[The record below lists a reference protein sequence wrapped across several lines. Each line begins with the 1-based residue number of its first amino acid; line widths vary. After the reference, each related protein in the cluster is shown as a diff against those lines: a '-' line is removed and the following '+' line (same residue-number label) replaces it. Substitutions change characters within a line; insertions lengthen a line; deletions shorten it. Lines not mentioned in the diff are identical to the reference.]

1 MEYDFVVVGGGSAGY
16 AGARTA
22 VDLGLRTAVIE
33 GGGDV
38 GGLCI
43 LRGCMPSKTLL
54 ESARRFRVLQRA
66 GEFGLGLDHPRF
78 DAAAIIERKKRL
90 VTEFADY
97 RKGQL
102 EAGRFDFIRGEAVFL
117 GPNEVSVREFDGTD
131 RIIRSK
137 SFLLAT
143 GSKIAVPLVPGLA
156 EAGCLTSDDMLDRT
170 EIPDS
175 LIVLGGGPVAL
186 ELASYCRAFGSRVT
200 LIQRSPHILSS
211 TDADVAKSLEAA
223 LREDGIEIHTGTR
236 LLRVE
241 KEEQVRRVIFEKD
254 GREMAV
260 EARDI
265 LNALGRT
272 PQLAGTQNLGLQL
285 LGGRIDAD
293 IHQRTSVVNVFAAG
307 DVCGP
312 CEVVHV
318 AIQQGEVAAANA
330 ASLLGVRS
338 GPLKS
343 MDYRLKLFAV
353 FSEPQL
359 ACVGASEAE
368 LHASGTA
375 YFTANYPF
383 NDHGKSLV
391 MGETAGFVKIT
402 ASKETGEILG
412 AAVVGPEAAELIHE
426 LTVAMHYRATAQ
438 DFATIPHYHPT
449 LSEIWTYP
457 AEEIASQIIPRVDL
471 VGE

>member
-22 VDLGLRTAVIE
+22 VDLGLHTAVIE
-33 GGGDV
+33 GGRDI

-54 ESARRFRVLQRA
+54 ESARRYRVLQRA
-66 GEFGLGLDHPRF
+66 GEFGLGLDQPRF

-90 VTEFADY
+90 VGEFADY

-117 GPNEVSVREFDGTD
+117 SPNEVSVSEADGTA

-137 SFLLAT
+137 AFLLAT
-143 GSKIAVPLVPGLA
+143 GSKIAVPPVPGLA

-200 LIQRSPHILSS
+200 IIQRSEHILSG
-211 TDADVAKSLEAA
+211 TDADVSRALEAA
-223 LREDGIEIHTGTR
+223 LREDGIELHTGTR

-241 KEEQVRRVIFEKD
+241 KEDQVRRVVFEKD
-254 GREMAV
+254 GDEIMV
-260 EARDI
+260 EAPHI

-272 PQLAGTQNLGLQL
+272 PQLAGLENLSLRMR
-285 LGGRIDAD
+285 GGRIDAD
-293 IHQRTSVVNVFAAG
+293 ANQRTSVTNIFAAG

-312 CEVVHV
+312 CEVVHI
-318 AIQQGEVAAANA
+318 AIQQGEIAAANA
-330 ASLLGVRS
+330 ASLLGLRS

-359 ACVGASEAE
+359 ACVGASEGE
-368 LHASGTA
+368 LHAVGTDHV
-375 YFTANYPF
+375 TATYPF

-412 AAVVGPEAAELIHE
+412 AAVVGPDAAELIHE
-426 LTVAMHYRATAQ
+426 LTVAMHYRATVQ

-457 AEEIASQIIPRVDL
+457 AEEIASQMIPRADL

>member
-1 MEYDFVVVGGGSAGY
+1 MEYDFVVGGGGSAGY

-33 GGGDV
+33 GGKDI

-66 GEFGLGLDHPRF
+66 GEFGLALDHPRF
-78 DAAAIIERKKRL
+78 DAAAIIGRKKRL
-90 VTEFADY
+90 VGEFADY

-102 EAGRFDFIRGEAVFL
+102 EAGRFDFIRGQAIFL
-117 GPNEVSVREFDGTD
+117 GPNEVSVRQFDGTE

-137 SFLLAT
+137 VFLLAT
-143 GSKIAVPLVPGLA
+143 GSKIAVPPVPGLA
-156 EAGCLTSDDMLDRT
+156 EAGCLTSDDMLDRP
-170 EIPDS
+170 EIPES
-175 LIVLGGGPVAL
+175 LVVLGGGPVAL
-186 ELASYCRAFGSRVT
+186 ELASYCRAFGSRVI
-200 LIQRSPHILSS
+200 LIQRSSHILSG
-211 TDADVAKSLEAA
+211 TDADVAGALESG
-223 LREDGIEIHTGTR
+223 LRDDGIEIHTGTR

-241 KEEQVRRVIFEKD
+241 RKPSSCRVVFEND
-254 GREMAV
+254 GCETAV
-260 EARDI
+260 EADHI

-272 PQLAGTQNLGLQL
+272 PQLAGLENLGLQIR
-285 LGGRIDAD
+285 GGRLDAD
-293 IHQRTSVVNVFAAG
+293 VRQRTSVPNIFAAG

-312 CEVVHV
+312 SEVVHV

-338 GPLKS
+338 GPLRS

-359 ACVGASEAE
+359 ACVGATEAE
-368 LHASGTA
+368 LRAAGTDYVIA
-375 YFTANYPF
+375 TYPF

-402 ASKETGEILG
+402 ASKATGEILG
-412 AAVVGPEAAELIHE
+412 AAVVGPDASELIHE
-426 LTVAMHYRATAQ
+426 VTVAMHYRATVQ
-438 DFATIPHYHPT
+438 DFAAIPHYHPT

-457 AEEIASQIIPRVDL
+457 AEELVSEITPAS
-471 VGE
+471 

>member
-33 GGGDV
+33 GGRDI

-78 DAAAIIERKKRL
+78 DVGAIIERKKRL
-90 VTEFADY
+90 VGEFADY

-102 EAGRFDFIRGEAVFL
+102 EAGRFDFIRGDAIFL
-117 GPNEVSVREFDGTD
+117 SPNEVSVHQADGTE

-137 SFLLAT
+137 AFLLAT
-143 GSKIAVPLVPGLA
+143 GSKIAVPAVLGLA

-170 EIPDS
+170 EMPDS

-211 TDADVAKSLEAA
+211 TDADVAGALEVA

-236 LLRVE
+236 LIRVE
-241 KEEQVRRVIFEKD
+241 KNDQVRRVVFEKD
-254 GREMAV
+254 GVEIAV
-260 EARDI
+260 EAAHI
-265 LNALGRT
+265 LNALGRS
-272 PQLAGTQNLGLQL
+272 PQLAGTEKLALKIR
-285 LGGRIDAD
+285 GGRINADA
-293 IHQRTSVVNVFAAG
+293 HQTTSVPNIFAAG

-318 AIQQGEVAAANA
+318 AIQQGEFAAANA

-359 ACVGASEAE
+359 ACVGATEAE
-368 LHASGTA
+368 LHATRTA
-375 YFTANYPF
+375 HVTATYPF

-412 AAVVGPEAAELIHE
+412 AAVVGPDAAELIHE
-426 LTVAMHYRATAQ
+426 LSVAMHYRATVQ

-457 AEEIASQIIPRVDL
+457 AEEIASQITL
-471 VGE
+471 GS

>member
-1 MEYDFVVVGGGSAGY
+1 MDSQMEYDFVVVGGGSAGY
-16 AGARTA
+16 AGARTS
-22 VDLGLRTAVIE
+22 VDLGLRAAVIE
-33 GGGDV
+33 GGNKV

-66 GEFGLGLDHPRF
+66 EEFGLALNDPGF
-78 DAAAIIERKKRL
+78 DLGAIIERKKRL
-90 VTEFADY
+90 IGEFADY

-102 EAGRFDFIRGEAVFL
+102 EAGRFDFIRGAAVFL
-117 GPNEVSVREFDGTD
+117 SPNEVCVHQLDGTE

-137 SFLLAT
+137 TFLLAT
-143 GSKIAVPLVPGLA
+143 GSKISVPPVSGLA
-156 EAGCLTSDDMLDRT
+156 EAGCLTSDDMLDKT
-170 EIPDS
+170 EMPDS

-186 ELASYCRAFGSRVT
+186 ELASYCRAFGCRVT

-211 TDADVAKSLEAA
+211 TDADVACALENA
-223 LREDGIEIHTGTR
+223 LREDGIDIHTGTR
-236 LLRVE
+236 LIRVE
-241 KEEQVRRVIFEKD
+241 KNEQVRRVVFQKD
-254 GREMAV
+254 GCEFTL
-260 EARDI
+260 EATHI
-265 LNALGRT
+265 LNALGRS
-272 PQLAGTQNLGLQL
+272 PQLGGLENLGLQL
-285 LGGRIDAD
+285 RGGRIDAD
-293 IHQRTSVVNVFAAG
+293 AHQRTSVPNIFAAG

-330 ASLLGVRS
+330 ASLLGVRP
-338 GPLKS
+338 GPLKG

-359 ACVGASEAE
+359 ACVGATEAE
-368 LHASGTA
+368 LHAAGTPHI
-375 YFTANYPF
+375 TATYPF

-391 MGETAGFVKIT
+391 MGETSGFVKIT
-402 ASKETGEILG
+402 ASKETGEMLG
-412 AAVVGPEAAELIHE
+412 AAVVGPDAAELIHE
-426 LTVAMHYRATAQ
+426 VTVAMHYRATVQ

-457 AEEIASQIIPRVDL
+457 AEEIATQINLGI
-471 VGE
+471 